1 MPSKHKLKVKRQK
14 RRQRALFQKAEDR
27 KQIQESAKVILA
39 DVDRL
44 IDRLAL
50 ALDSLQKTRATV
62 LIQTLALAN
71 IKTKI

>member
-1 MPSKHKLKVKRQK
+1 MPSKHRIQIKRNR
-14 RRQRALFQKAEDR
+14 RRQRALFHKAEDR